1 MEDVGSLLDATY
13 LKTAEQAG
21 LSKEANRQVVASFVQ
36 EAIDF
41 SFKLVMIRPDFV
53 DLARQMIDDQ
63 GSTLLVGTVIDFPG
77 GASVVGEKLQEAEA
91 LIESGAD
98 ELDFVLNYE
107 AFKRGEL
114 SKVKDEIEQCTAL
127 CLSKARVVKWIIETA
142 ALSDEQ
148 IASVSSLIKEVVLT
162 NFGTEQM
169 PSVFVKT
176 STGFYQTLDGSPSG
190 ATLEAVRIIK
200 ANASPLPIKAA
211 GGVRNLVDVEQMVK
225 EGVRRIGTSS
235 AKEIVLGKK
244 TNKEY

>member
-41 SFKLVMIRPDFV
+41 SYKLVMIRPDFV

-63 GSTLLVGTVIDFPG
+63 SSALLVGTVIDFPG
-77 GASVVGEKLQEAEA
+77 GASVVGEKLQEAKA

-114 SKVKDEIEQCTAL
+114 SKVKDEIEQCTAF
-127 CLSKARVVKWIIETA
+127 CLSKAKTVKWIIETA

-162 NFGTEQM
+162 NFGIEQI

-176 STGFYQTLDGSPSG
+176 STGFYQTLDGRPSG

-200 ANASPLPIKAA
+200 TNASPLPIKAA
-211 GGVRNLVDVEQMVK
+211 GGVRSLVDVEQMVK
-225 EGVRRIGTSS
+225 EGVSRIGTSS